1 MGLGP
6 NFFSLGEALVLI
18 FESIVNLSLVYL
30 ATKVILRLELIEF
43 IRQSLD
49 GARKKV
55 ESRPIGALAFRL
67 APNSSLHSIN
77 LATRPSFSLQGSEF
91 RS

>member
-1 MGLGP
+1 MGLKP
-6 NFFSLGEALVLI
+6 KFLSLGEALVLI

-55 ESRPIGALAFRL
+55 ESSPIGALALRL
-67 APNSSLHSIN
+67 VPNSRLS
-77 LATRPSFSLQGSEF
+77 
-91 RS
+91 

>member
-1 MGLGP
+1 MGLKP
-6 NFFSLGEALVLI
+6 KFLSLGEALVLI

-55 ESRPIGALAFRL
+55 ESSPIGALALRL
-67 APNSSLHSIN
+67 VPNSRLSYIN
-77 LATRPSFSLQGSEF
+77 PATRPSFSP
-91 RS
+91 

>member
-1 MGLGP
+1 MGLKP
-6 NFFSLGEALVLI
+6 KFLSLGEALVLI

-55 ESRPIGALAFRL
+55 ESSPIGALTLRL
-67 APNSSLHSIN
+67 VPNSRLNRIN
-77 LATRPSFSLQGSEF
+77 PATSFSQRGSLF